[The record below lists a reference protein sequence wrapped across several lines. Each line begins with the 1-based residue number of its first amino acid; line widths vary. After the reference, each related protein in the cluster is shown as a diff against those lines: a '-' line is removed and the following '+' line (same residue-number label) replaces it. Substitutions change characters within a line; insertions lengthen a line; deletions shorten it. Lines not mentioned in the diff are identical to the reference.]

1 MQKSALGTPEYRR
14 TLAEHIG
21 SRARSRL
28 FEMCTVIRM
37 RGVEDYRLRK
47 ARTF

>member
-1 MQKSALGTPEYRR
+1 MQKTALGTEYRT
-14 TLAEHIG
+14 TLGDRIG

-37 RGVEDYRLRK
+37 PLVEDYRLRK